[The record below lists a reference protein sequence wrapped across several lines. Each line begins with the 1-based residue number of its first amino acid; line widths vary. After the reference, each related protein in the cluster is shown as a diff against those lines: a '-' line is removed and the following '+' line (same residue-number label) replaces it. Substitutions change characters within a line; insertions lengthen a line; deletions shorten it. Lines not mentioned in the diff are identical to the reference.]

1 MVSQNNGAKAA
12 PRVLVV
18 EDSQD
23 DRALYRRLLQD
34 KFELVEAENVQQA
47 LSIAAVDGIAC
58 VVLDHDLPD
67 GDGIGFIHELHNR
80 RPDYSPAIVMV
91 TGQGN
96 EMTAAEAMKAG
107 ALDYM
112 AKSSLTAGS
121 IERCIRNAIDHAA
134 LRHENTEYQEELEK
148 SCRGLAEFAHTASHD
163 LKAPL
168 RHIVSYCGILEEDF
182 ADKMDDEA
190 EQYIRRLAVNAK
202 RMQRLV
208 DDLLAYSESRAIT
221 PDKELLDTNA
231 AMCEALEFM
240 EEAVEEC
247 GGTISLGSLP
257 VVRVYP
263 MRMKRLLTNLVS
275 NALKY
280 RREGVPPVVHIDCE
294 EREKDFLF
302 SISDNACGIAPE
314 HRAQIFE
321 PFKRLHSR
329 DKIEGSGLGLSICR
343 EIVEMHGGRIWVESV
358 AGEGSTFYF
367 TIPKS

>member
-1 MVSQNNGAKAA
+1 MVSQNNGAQAA

-18 EDSQD
+18 EDSLD

-34 KFELVEAENVQQA
+34 KFELVEAENVQEA
-47 LSIAAVDGIAC
+47 LTIAAADGIAC
-58 VVLDHDLPD
+58 VLLDHDLPD
-67 GDGIGFIHELHNR
+67 GDGIGFIYELHNR
-80 RPDYSPAIVMV
+80 RPDDSPAIVMV

-96 EMTAAEAMKAG
+96 EATAAEAMKAG

-112 AKSSLTAGS
+112 AKSSVTAGS
-121 IERCIRNAIDHAA
+121 IERCIRNAIDRAA
-134 LRHENTEYQEELEK
+134 LRHANAEYQEELEK
-148 SCRGLAEFAHTASHD
+148 SCRSLAEFAHTASHD

-190 EQYIRRLAVNAK
+190 EQYIRRLSVNAK
-202 RMQRLV
+202 RMQKLV

-247 GGTISLGSLP
+247 GGTVSMGKLP
-257 VVRVYP
+257 KVVGYP
-263 MRMKRLLTNLVS
+263 ARIKRLLTNLAS
-275 NALKY
+275 NAIKY
-280 RREGVPPVVHIDCE
+280 RRESEPPAIHVDCK

-302 SISDNACGIAPE
+302 SVADNGCGIAPE
-314 HRAQIFE
+314 HRDQIFE

-343 EIVEMHGGRIWVESV
+343 EIVEMHGGRIWVES
-358 AGEGSTFYF
+358 EQDKGSTFYF